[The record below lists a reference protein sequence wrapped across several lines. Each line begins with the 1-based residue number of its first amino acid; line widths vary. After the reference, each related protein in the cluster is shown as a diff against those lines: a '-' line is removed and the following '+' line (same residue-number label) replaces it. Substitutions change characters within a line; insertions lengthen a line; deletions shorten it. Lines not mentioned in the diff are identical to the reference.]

1 MKHIYIIDEHQS
13 SKQNGV
19 GTYIRQLLKCF
30 EDGGYDV
37 NLLSFNDDEKEF
49 KIDQPSFYIEYHI
62 PVCGMNGFLNNG
74 KLVLSLLRLYIEDSK
89 DNIFFVNHFPCD
101 LFHSDIK
108 HHFPLSRTIFV
119 IHDQGWCAPLLGDVE
134 MFKKVLKTRHL
145 PKAHKNE
152 WKHIREIT
160 RRERRMYRLFDDI
173 IALSNSTYNLLIDAY
188 DVPKEKIHLIPNGL
202 QQPGTSCSQEEKALI
217 RKGLGIAEDEVVLLY
232 TGRTSPSKGI
242 IPMLQAFDQLCAEH
256 PRMRLVIAGEVFRF
270 NEFAKHTSRSASH
283 VTYTGLLPKERLAEW
298 YQIADI
304 GILPSYTEQSS
315 YTGIEMLAYGKLI
328 VTTDGHNL
336 TDMFNDMTA
345 IVAYIGDNRTEDST
359 GFVNNLA
366 EAVKKALFM
375 KTELRQELQLQAHL
389 HYTQVYSFNNWK
401 ATYSRLING

>member
-30 EDGGYDV
+30 EGSGHNV

-49 KIDQPSFYIEYHI
+49 KIDRPSFYREYHI

-74 KLVLSLLRLYIEDSK
+74 KLLISLLRLYIEDSK
-89 DNIFFVNHFPCD
+89 DNIFFVNHFPSD
-101 LFHSDIK
+101 LFLADIK

-119 IHDQGWCAPLLGDVE
+119 IHDQGWCAPLLGDVN
-134 MFKKVLKTRHL
+134 MFKKVLAAKHL
-145 PKAHKNE
+145 PKGHKNE
-152 WKHIREIT
+152 WMHIREIT
-160 RRERRMYRLFDDI
+160 HRERRMYRLVDDVI
-173 IALSNSTYNLLIDAY
+173 TLSNSTYNLLLDTY
-188 DVPKEKIHLIPNGL
+188 GVPAEKIHLIPNGL
-202 QQPGTSCSQEEKALI
+202 QRPDDLYSQKEKALI
-217 RKGLGIAEDEVVLLY
+217 RHRLGVADDEILLLY

-242 IPMLQAFDQLCAEH
+242 IPMLKAFDQLWTEH
-256 PRMRLVIAGEVFRF
+256 PRMRLVIAGEIFKF
-270 NEFAKHTSRSASH
+270 NDFANQTSYSASH

-336 TDMFNDMTA
+336 ADMFNDKTA
-345 IVAYIGDNRTEDST
+345 IVAHIGDNRTEDST
-359 GFVNNLA
+359 NLVNSLV
-366 EAVKKALFM
+366 EAVNKALFM
-375 KTELRQELQLQAHL
+375 GTKERQQLQLQARH
-389 HYTQVYSFNNWK
+389 HYNHAYSFTNRK
-401 ATYSRLING
+401 AIYSRLING